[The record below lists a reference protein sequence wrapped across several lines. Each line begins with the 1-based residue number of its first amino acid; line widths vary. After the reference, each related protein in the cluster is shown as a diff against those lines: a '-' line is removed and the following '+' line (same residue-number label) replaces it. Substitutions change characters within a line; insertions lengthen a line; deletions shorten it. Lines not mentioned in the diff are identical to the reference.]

1 MTRLGSALASA
12 PSAAATVSGS
22 NLTWVWIVAVVAV
35 LALVVAAVLRRQ
47 VLAASQGTEKMQ
59 EIAKAVQEGAAAYL
73 KSQFKTLGVF
83 VVLLFFVL
91 LILPADT
98 TQIRIGRSIFFL
110 VGALFS
116 AITGFSGMW
125 LAVRGNVRVAAAAR
139 ETGERPA
146 MRNAFRTG
154 GVGGMF
160 TISERP
166 FPRGSILHI
175 HFFIPPEEKLLGAFV
190 GEVAGVNLSSRQPHG
205 MHIRLLG
212 YSADMKQ
219 LIAYL
224 EERLPLLD
232 HMV

>member
-1 MTRLGSALASA
+1 MS
-12 PSAAATVSGS
+12 
-22 NLTWVWIVAVVAV
+22 
-35 LALVVAAVLRRQ
+35 
-47 VLAASQGTEKMQ
+47 
-59 EIAKAVQEGAAAYL
+59 
-73 KSQFKTLGVF
+73 
-83 VVLLFFVL
+83 FVL
-91 LILPADT
+91 NAS
-98 TQIRIGRSIFFL
+98 RG
-110 VGALFS
+110 GLF
-116 AITGFSGMW
+116 I
-125 LAVRGNVRVAAAAR
+125 
-139 ETGERPA
+139 
-146 MRNAFRTG
+146 
-154 GVGGMF
+154 
-160 TISERP
+160 ISERP